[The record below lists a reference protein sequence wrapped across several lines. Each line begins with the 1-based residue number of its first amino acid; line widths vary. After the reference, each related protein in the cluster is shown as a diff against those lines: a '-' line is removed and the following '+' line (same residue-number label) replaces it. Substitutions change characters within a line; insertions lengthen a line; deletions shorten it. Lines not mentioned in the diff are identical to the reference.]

1 MSESPINQATL
12 NELIQSTDYDFVKD
26 LIDTYLEDTP
36 KMFGEMQQALSAH
49 NPEAFRRAAHS
60 LKSNSASF
68 GAMHLSAQA
77 KELEML
83 GKAGN
88 LAEVGNRLASLAAE
102 FDRVKEV
109 LRNWQHGSK

>member
-1 MSESPINQATL
+1 MSEAPVNQATL
-12 NELIQSTDYDFVKD
+12 DELIQSTDADFVKD
-26 LIDTYLEDTP
+26 LIDTFLDDTP
-36 KMFGEMQQALSAH
+36 RLFGEMQQALAAH
-49 NPEAFRRAAHS
+49 DPEVFRRAAHS

-68 GAMHLSAQA
+68 GALRLSAQA

-88 LAEVGNRLASLAAE
+88 LAAVGDRLASLAAE

-109 LRNWQHGSK
+109 LRNWQHGSR